1 MDELL
6 GSVKKMKLQFLG
18 TGAGVPGRIRNVSA
32 LVLKLLDEL
41 NEIWLFDCGEA
52 TQHQILKTTIKP
64 RKITKVFITH
74 MHGDHIYG
82 LPGFLSSRSFQ
93 GGDGPLTIYGP
104 PGIRQFIQTTLK
116 LSKTKLLYSLK
127 IIELDPN
134 GGTLNLNKG
143 WTVDYLPL
151 EHGVLSFGYRVTE
164 PDSVGE
170 LLVDLLAPYQIPN
183 GPIFGKIKR
192 GEEVTLADGTVING
206 KDFVAPDRKG
216 KIVTILGDT
225 RQCTNIPLL
234 AQGVDVLVHE
244 ATHESKEA
252 QMAHDYYHSTNV
264 QAAKVA
270 AKANVKQLYLNHISA
285 RYMGQDIRELEMEA
299 KHYFKATKIVFD
311 LEEYNL
317 NYVNSEEIMN
327 ETAE

>member
-1 MDELL
+1 
-6 GSVKKMKLQFLG
+6 MKLQFLG

-64 RKITKVFITH
+64 RKITNVFITH

-127 IIELDPN
+127 IVELDPK
-134 GGTLNLNKG
+134 GGTLNLNNG
-143 WTVDYLPL
+143 WKVDYLPL
-151 EHGVLSFGYRVTE
+151 EHGVLSFGYRITE
-164 PDSVGE
+164 PDSIGE
-170 LLVDLLAPYQIPN
+170 LLIDLLVPYQIPN
-183 GPIFGKIKR
+183 GPIFGKLKR
-192 GEEVTLADGTVING
+192 GEKVTLADGTVLNG
-206 KDFVAPDRKG
+206 QDFVAPDRKG

-225 RQCTNIPLL
+225 RQCHNISLL
-234 AQGVDVLVHE
+234 AKDADVLVHE

-252 QMAHDYYHSTNV
+252 QMAHDYFHSTNV

-270 AKANVKQLYLNHISA
+270 EKSEVKQLYLNHISA
-285 RYMGQDIRELEMEA
+285 RYMGQDIKDLERDA
-299 KHYFKATKIVFD
+299 KEFFKATKIVFD
-311 LEEYNL
+311 LEEYDLNVLNL
-317 NYVNSEEIMN
+317 QESTN
-327 ETAE
+327 ELIK

>member
-1 MDELL
+1 
-6 GSVKKMKLQFLG
+6 MKIQFLG

-64 RKITKVFITH
+64 RKITNVFITH

-127 IIELDPN
+127 IVELDPN
-134 GGTLNLNKG
+134 GGTINLAKG
-143 WTVDYLPL
+143 WKADYLPL

-170 LLVDLLAPYQIPN
+170 LLVDLLMPYHIPN
-183 GPIFGKIKR
+183 GPIFGQIKR
-192 GEEVTLADGTVING
+192 GEVVTLSDGTVING
-206 KDFVAPDRKG
+206 QDFVAPDRKG
-216 KIVTILGDT
+216 KVVTILGDT
-225 RQCTNIPLL
+225 RQCDNILVL
-234 AQGVDVLVHE
+234 AENADVLVHE
-244 ATHESKEA
+244 STHESQEA
-252 QMAHDYYHSTNV
+252 QMAHDYFHSTNV

-270 AKANVKQLYLNHISA
+270 SQSNVKQLYLNHISA
-285 RYMGQDIRELEMEA
+285 RYMGQDIKELEKGA
-299 KHYFKATKIVFD
+299 KHYFQASKIVFD
-311 LEEYNL
+311 LDEYE
-317 NYVNSEEIMN
+317 VNQIEDEALSN
-327 ETAE
+327 ETNE